1 MTKSKEAKVKRIKMV
16 DYDQITEK
24 TVYPQKVFDQKSQ
37 KTVEVK
43 QVVER
48 MKRYNKNVTYVLSA
62 SIADKLLGRK
72 TAVMV

>member
-1 MTKSKEAKVKRIKMV
+1 MSKSKEAKVKRIKMV

-43 QVVER
+43 QTVER